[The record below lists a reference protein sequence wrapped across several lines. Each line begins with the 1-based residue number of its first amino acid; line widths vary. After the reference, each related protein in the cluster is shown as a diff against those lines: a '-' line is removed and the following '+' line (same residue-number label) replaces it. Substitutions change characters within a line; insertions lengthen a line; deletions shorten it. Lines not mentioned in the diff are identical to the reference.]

1 MSTYV
6 SVHCSFSIEKNNRL
20 ISRCRFREAL
30 SKVPFFIF
38 SFILL
43 LASSLPY
50 LVLSSTPSLS
60 LLYFPFFPPSFSLP
74 STSLPPLFP
83 PSSLLS
89 LPQSKT
95 GLIDYEH
102 LRTLARSFH
111 PKLIIAGTSAYS
123 RLIDY
128 AAMKKVK
135 GRGGGREG
143 GKREKEW
150 GEEGEEGGR
159 WGDGE
164 GESEI
169 HTHTHTHTYT
179 HTPGL
184 WGGGSVS
191 HG

>member
-6 SVHCSFSIEKNNRL
+6 SVHCSFSIENNNRL
-20 ISRCRFREAL
+20 ISCCRYYEAL

-60 LLYFPFFPPSFSLP
+60 LLYFPFFHPSFSLP

-83 PSSLLS
+83 PSFLLS

-128 AAMKKVK
+128 AAMKKVI

-143 GKREKEW
+143 GKRE
-150 GEEGEEGGR
+150 EEGGR
-159 WGDGE
+159 RKGGE
-164 GESEI
+164 RRKRKVGR
-169 HTHTHTHTYT
+169 
-179 HTPGL
+179 
-184 WGGGSVS
+184 WGGRE
-191 HG
+191 